1 MTTLCERID
10 EHDYRDKDRVIY
22 NHIPNGKEVNYL
34 VDQLNINN
42 NSAERE
48 KPDKKSFSV
57 NIVKEY
63 NCTIDKVR

>member
-1 MTTLCERID
+1 M
-10 EHDYRDKDRVIY
+10 
-22 NHIPNGKEVNYL
+22 NYL

-48 KPDKKSFSV
+48 KLDKKSFSV

-63 NCTIDKVR
+63 NCTIDKVRWCDLTLSLIF